1 MPRFYFDLREGGMF
15 SPDDEGV
22 EFPDLNAA
30 EREAAEAAAAIGRD
44 RLPKGGSRE
53 INMEVRNEH
62 RQRAADGY
70 GFAARGAVPP
80 AARTAVG
87 EHK

>member
-15 SPDDEGV
+15 SPDDEGL

-62 RQRAADGY
+62 RQRLLTVTVSLHVE
-70 GFAARGAVPP
+70 RVHPP
-80 AARTAVG
+80 PELPLR
-87 EHK
+87 KDM

>member
-15 SPDDEGV
+15 SPDDEGI

-53 INMEVRNEH
+53 INMEVLNEH
-62 RQRAADGY
+62 RQRLLTVTVSLHVE
-70 GFAARGAVPP
+70 RVHPP
-80 AARTAVG
+80 PELPSR